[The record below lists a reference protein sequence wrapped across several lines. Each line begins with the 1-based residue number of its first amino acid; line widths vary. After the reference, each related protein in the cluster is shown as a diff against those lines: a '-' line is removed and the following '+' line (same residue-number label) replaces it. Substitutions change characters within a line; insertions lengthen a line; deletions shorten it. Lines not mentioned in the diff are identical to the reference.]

1 MIAAIYARKCTDDSD
16 KDDEA
21 RSTARQVDRATKY
34 AAAKGWTVDSRYVF
48 RDEDIS
54 GAEWKHRP
62 GFNALLA
69 ALDETPPPFGVVVV
83 SEVSRIGRDTVQV
96 PLMVRRIEEAGVEI
110 HAYLR
115 RRRVTLADETGE
127 VEMLIDSLL
136 ASRERRV
143 HSDRAMDTALRR
155 WDAGAVVG
163 GGVFGYRNERRGKGF
178 VYRQIDEAQAAI
190 VRRIFELYASGY
202 GLTRIAKRLNGDQVP
217 PPTPRRGAPVTGG
230 WSVPALREIIRRRL
244 YVGEEVWGMRETVYR
259 RGTQTFRMRPKADWK
274 TRESPELRII
284 PESLWRTVQERRERA
299 AAALTFT
306 RNGHRRGRP
315 PGADIV
321 SPYLLSGIA
330 MCAECSGS
338 LVAMAHT
345 RGRAGDRKRV
355 MFYGCNR
362 HARAGDVICKNS
374 VMIRQATLDGAFLD
388 ALAEA
393 IDGPLIAR
401 AIEKA
406 AARLQQHRK
415 APDPRVALVREQ
427 TEVAAS
433 IRHLVEAV
441 KRGRATDTLLTELAA
456 QEGRGK
462 TIARQLAEL
471 EAQPRTVVPKLD
483 ITLLT
488 ARLTAL
494 GRDLRGTL
502 SSGGPE
508 ARRLL
513 QRVLNGQRVACE
525 GFREPGRRGYRFR
538 AAGISYTGA
547 FDDMRMT
554 TRLASH
560 ARR

>member
-1 MIAAIYARKCTDDSD
+1 MIAAIYARKSTDDSD
-16 KDDEA
+16 KDEEA
-21 RSTARQVDRATKY
+21 RSTARQIDRATKY
-34 AAAKGWTVDSRYVF
+34 AAAKDWTVDPRYIF
-48 RDEDIS
+48 TDEDIS

-163 GGVFGYRNERRGKGF
+163 GGVFGYRNVRQGKGF
-178 VYRQIDEAQAAI
+178 VYRQIDEEQAAI
-190 VRRIFELYASGY
+190 VLRIFELYASGH
-202 GLTRIAKRLNGDQVP
+202 GLTRIAKRLNGDRVP
-217 PPTPRRGAPVTGG
+217 PPTPRRGAPVSAG

-244 YVGEEVWGMRETVYR
+244 YIGEEVWGMRETVYR
-259 RGTQTFRMRPKADWK
+259 RGTQTFRVRPETEWK
-274 TRESPELRII
+274 KRDAPELRII
-284 PESLWRTVQERRERA
+284 PESLWRAVQERRARA
-299 AAALTFT
+299 ASAIGCT

-315 PGADIV
+315 PGADLV

-330 MCAECSGS
+330 MCAACGGS
-338 LVAMAHT
+338 LVAFAHS
-345 RGRAGDRKRV
+345 RGPRGNRRRV
-355 MFYGCNR
+355 KFYGCIR
-362 HARAGDVICKNS
+362 HARRGNVICQND
-374 VMIRQATLDGAFLD
+374 VMIRQETLNAAFLD

-393 IDGPLIAR
+393 IDERLITR

-406 AARLQQHRK
+406 VARLQRRAD
-415 APDPRVALVREQ
+415 APDPRAALVRER
-427 TEVAAS
+427 TEIEAS
-433 IRHLVEAV
+433 MRHLVDAV
-441 KRGRATDTLLTELAA
+441 KRGRATDTLLSELAA
-456 QEGRGK
+456 QEERGK
-462 TIARQLAEL
+462 TIARRLAEL
-471 EAQPRTVVPKLD
+471 DGRLRAVPKVD
-483 ITLLT
+483 VTLLT

-502 SSGGPE
+502 ASGGPD

-513 QRVLNGQRVACE
+513 QRVLNGRRVACE
-525 GFREPGRRGYRFR
+525 AFREPGRRGYRFH
-538 AAGISYTGA
+538 AAGIPYAGA
-547 FDDMRMT
+547 FDDMRSP

-560 ARR
+560 PRR